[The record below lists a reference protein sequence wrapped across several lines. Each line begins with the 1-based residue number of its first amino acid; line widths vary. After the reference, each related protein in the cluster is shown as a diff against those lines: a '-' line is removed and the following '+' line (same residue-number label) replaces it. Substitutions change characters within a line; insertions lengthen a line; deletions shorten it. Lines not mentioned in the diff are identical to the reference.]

1 MTHQLDVARGRD
13 VAARWCALAEARL
26 EHLTELFETGRWR
39 RYHSE
44 RAFLENI
51 QEAKAAVETWRD
63 LSLREASRNNNALDM
78 SWLGRTKVALA
89 RRERRDE
96 RVKPPQRAPI
106 LAEPPPS
113 IVSIVPQADSL
124 GLSEASLEA
133 VIMGEVRFEEVHF
146 EEAGESTFRAGVGA
160 RFGEDPESG
169 CGNIGTLS
177 VAAKYAVGARV
188 TAEDVGLLSI
198 SYLRTAF
205 VPITTWAKR

>member
-13 VAARWCALAEARL
+13 VVARWCALAEARL

-78 SWLGRTKVALA
+78 SWLGRTKAALA
-89 RRERRDE
+89 RSERRDDQ
-96 RVKPPQRAPI
+96 VKPPQPAAI
-106 LAEPPPS
+106 SAEPPPS
-113 IVSIVPQADSL
+113 MVSIVPEVGSL

-133 VIMGEVRFEEVHF
+133 VLLGKVRLEEVQLGEVDLEEVRL
-146 EEAGESTFRAGVGA
+146 EE
-160 RFGEDPESG
+160 
-169 CGNIGTLS
+169 
-177 VAAKYAVGARV
+177 
-188 TAEDVGLLSI
+188 VGLREVP
-198 SYLRTAF
+198 LRG
-205 VPITTWAKR
+205 VPAAPALEDASERTRNIAAVILERYPLLRNTL

>member
-1 MTHQLDVARGRD
+1 MTHQLDVARGR
-13 VAARWCALAEARL
+13 VVARWCALAEARL

-63 LSLREASRNNNALDM
+63 LSLREASRNNNVLDM
-78 SWLGRTKVALA
+78 SWLGRTRASLA
-89 RRERRDE
+89 RSERRDE
-96 RVKPPQRAPI
+96 QVKPPQPAPI

-133 VIMGEVRFEEVHF
+133 VILGKVRLAEVHLEEVHI
-146 EEAGESTFRAGVGA
+146 EEVRVKEAPPAPSTVDASERSRSIAA
-160 RFGEDPESG
+160 AILERYPLLR
-169 CGNIGTLS
+169 NTL
-177 VAAKYAVGARV
+177 
-188 TAEDVGLLSI
+188 
-198 SYLRTAF
+198 
-205 VPITTWAKR
+205 